1 MYFIFAISQ
10 YTAPVNLPQEAV
22 SESPKYIEKVEEKT
36 ENTEKEFTFNL
47 KVKKGDLE
55 LIKIGTYGIDGETK
69 TEKLEGMKFKV
80 YCNTLEKWVKQVG
93 DEVTFG
99 EFKEAQE
106 KFQKHFSFTSDEGVV
121 TTGPISYI
129 IITINCSLFC

>member
-1 MYFIFAISQ
+1 MLVVNIIS
-10 YTAPVNLPQEAV
+10 PQGLL
-22 SESPKYIEKVEEKT
+22 KIEKVEEKT

-80 YCNTLEKWVKQVG
+80 YCNTLENGLNKLEMK
-93 DEVTFG
+93 
-99 EFKEAQE
+99 
-106 KFQKHFSFTSDEGVV
+106 
-121 TTGPISYI
+121 
-129 IITINCSLFC
+129 